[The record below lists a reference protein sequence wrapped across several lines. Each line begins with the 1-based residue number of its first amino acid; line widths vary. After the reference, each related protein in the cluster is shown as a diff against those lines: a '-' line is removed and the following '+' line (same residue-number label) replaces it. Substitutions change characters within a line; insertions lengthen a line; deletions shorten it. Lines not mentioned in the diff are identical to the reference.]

1 MASPKEDVSQP
12 ETEPTET
19 VSEASTEFKSSAYG
33 KALTLLKGNHQA
45 EFDTILA
52 SIYSQAGFTYKRRLT
67 AKERKVEQFKT
78 LAAELGVEVNV

>member
-1 MASPKEDVSQP
+1 MVTPKEDVPQP
-12 ETEPTET
+12 EADT
-19 VSEASTEFKSSAYG
+19 VEAVPEASTEFKSSAYG
-33 KALTLLKGNHQA
+33 RALTTLKGNHQA

-52 SIYSQAGFTYKRRLT
+52 SIYSKAGFTYKRRLT